1 MKLIEDEETVRLLK
15 ACVPEPETIEPGPL
29 KFTVPVLPLNV
40 PLFVQLPLA
49 VVVKELPLNVVEAPI
64 FVIPP
69 MFMFAAAV
77 YVTDVPAPNVLLKLP
92 SIDNAVP
99 GKVFTAAPAELLNV
113 RLPYV

>member
-1 MKLIEDEETVRLLK
+1 M
-15 ACVPEPETIEPGPL
+15 
-29 KFTVPVLPLNV
+29 PVLPLNV

-49 VVVKELPLNVVEAPI
+49 VVVNELPLNVVEVPI

-77 YVTDVPAPNVLLKLP
+77 YVTDVPAPTVLVILP
-92 SIDNAVP
+92 SIDKAVP